1 MAGVNIRANM
11 AGAKMEVKL
20 VENNGSFFFRT
31 STVKETV
38 PVLKKKEPMAEK
50 EKALLEKSWSR
61 RTKSWLRRTRR

>member
-20 VENNGSFFFRT
+20 VENIGSFFFRT

-38 PVLKKKEPMAEK
+38 PVLQKKEPMAEK

-61 RTKSWLRRTRR
+61 RTRRWRRRTRR